1 VRGIGWF
8 GRFRARE
15 RDERGFTLV
24 EVLVA
29 STILAIGAFSV
40 VQALSFGLKTTAI
53 SRQRT
58 QAEALIGAQ
67 MESFRSLSYASVGLT
82 DASLSHSSDTN
93 NPDYWVNSG
102 APTYDADGAGAQV
115 SYEPLVTSVS
125 GGLPHLL
132 QNVGGLGYNVYEYV
146 TWVDM
151 PGDGLGGYDS
161 RDGDGDGID
170 DSHGHDAKR
179 VTIVVSWTDR
189 YRNRT
194 SQYKET
200 SLFSIGHVPG
210 AHTVVLNQAPTVA
223 CPTPLGSSGSRVNN
237 PVSFTVVATDV
248 DGTVQQIDWN
258 FGDGTPPVTNGG
270 AVQTHTFPSSPQD
283 GNYTITNT
291 ATDDLG
297 LTGTNASLICTVYV
311 HNPVNTNEVQTVT
324 ISSGTTGGTFTL
336 TFNGQTTAAIA
347 WNAPATGAGS
357 VRRALNQLS
366 NIAPGDVG
374 VQLDARVYTIT
385 FTQNWG
391 YQDVPQMTCTS
402 SLTGTGASCTV
413 VTTVPGENAGGAG
426 GGSTLRPTGSIV
438 IAGGAAWTNA
448 VVVPLTL
455 SATPGTGGQPIT
467 EMRFGED
474 GENWGCNW
482 GSCPAYAT
490 SSSYTFNPTTTQG
503 TRYVYVQFKDSA
515 GHVSDDLNDTIGL
528 DTVVPPTFT
537 ISVTRPTQ
545 TSIEVACSTG
555 CPPTDPAPSS
565 GTLLYNIEWRQPK
578 TTGTWVSTSCPVNFT
593 SFPQTCSAVPKGNAD
608 VRVRVQDPAGNQNYS
623 GMVTINI

>member
-1 VRGIGWF
+1 MKGAGWF

-15 RDERGFTLV
+15 GDERGFTLV
-24 EVLVA
+24 EVMVA
-29 STILAIGAFSV
+29 SMILVIGAFSV

-58 QAEALIGAQ
+58 QAEALISAR
-67 MESFRSLSYASVGLT
+67 MEQFRSLSYASAGLT

-102 APTYDADGAGAQV
+102 APTYDADGAGTQV

-132 QNVGGLGYNVYEYV
+132 QNVGALGYNVYEYV

-151 PGDGLGGYDS
+151 PGDGLGGFDS
-161 RDGDGDGID
+161 TDGDGDGISD
-170 DSHGHDAKR
+170 AYGHDAKR

-194 SQYKET
+194 SQYKVT
-200 SLFSIGHVPG
+200 SLLSIGHVPA
-210 AHTVVLNQAPTVA
+210 AHLVVLNQAPTVA

-237 PVSFTVVATDV
+237 PVSFTVVASDV
-248 DGTVQQIDWN
+248 DGTVQQIDWA
-258 FGDGTPPVTNGG
+258 FGDGTSVTDGG
-270 AVQTHTFPSSPQD
+270 AVQTHTFPSSPQNA
-283 GNYTITNT
+283 NYTITNT

-297 LTGTNASLICTVYV
+297 LTGTNASLNCTVYV
-311 HNPVNTNEVQTVT
+311 HTPLNTNEVQTVT

-336 TFNGQTTAAIA
+336 TFNGQTTVPIA

-357 VRRALNQLS
+357 VRAALNKLS

-374 VQLDARVYTIT
+374 VQLSGGVYTIT
-385 FTQNWG
+385 FMQNWG

-402 SLTGTGASCTV
+402 SLVGGSCTV
-413 VTTVPGENAGGAG
+413 VTTVAGESAGGAG

-438 IAGGAAWTNA
+438 IASGAAWTSA

-474 GENWGCNW
+474 GENWGCDW
-482 GSCPAYAT
+482 GGCPAYTT
-490 SSSYTFNPTTTQG
+490 SYSYTFNPSTTQG

-515 GHVSDDLNDTIGL
+515 GHVSDDANDTIGL
-528 DTVVPPTFT
+528 DTVAPSAPAT
-537 ISVTRPTQ
+537 ITVSRPTS
-545 TSIEVACSTG
+545 TSLKVMCSASPCST
-555 CPPTDPAPSS
+555 DPSPSS
-565 GTLLYNIEWRQPK
+565 GSLVYNIEYKPK
-578 TTGTWVSTSCPVNFT
+578 TGSVWGSATCPANFT
-593 SFPQTCSAVPKGNAD
+593 TFGTGVTCTTVASGKTD
-608 VRVRVQDPAGNQNYS
+608 VRVRVQDLAGNQTYS
-623 GMVTINI
+623 LTVQTSG